1 MRNELKVQHRT
12 VTGTNQAKKLRAQR
26 QIPGVIYSRGAETK
40 NITVDAVDFLK
51 TYREAGS
58 SAVIYLDLEGQEE
71 PVLIR
76 EVQMDPIK
84 ENEFIHVDFLKL
96 DMTEKIRL
104 NIPVVLLNRENIA
117 IQPSVLMQLVD
128 EIEVECLPT
137 YIPQTADIDVSDI
150 DLDTPKLVS
159 DADVANMEEVEV
171 LTDLDDVVATLS
183 LPMEEEEE
191 EELEEEISAD
201 DVPVIGEDGE
211 GEEEEEEE

>member
-12 VTGTNQAKKLRAQR
+12 VTGTNQAKKLRAEKL
-26 QIPGVIYSRGAETK
+26 IPGVIYSRGEETK
-40 NITVDAVDFLK
+40 NITVDAVEFLK
-51 TYREAGS
+51 TFRDAGS
-58 SAVIYLDLEGQEE
+58 SAVIYLNLEGQEE

-96 DMTEKIRL
+96 DMTEKIKL
-104 NIPVVLLNRENIA
+104 NIPVVLLNREDIR

-150 DLDTPKLVS
+150 DLDTAKLVS
-159 DADVANMEEVEV
+159 DADVAQIDEVEI
-171 LTDLDDVVATLS
+171 LTDLDEVVATLS

-191 EELEEEISAD
+191 DELDEEDVSAE
-201 DVPVIGEDGE
+201 DVPVIGED
-211 GEEEEEEE
+211 EEEEEEE

>member
-12 VTGTNQAKKLRAQR
+12 VTGTNQAKKLRAEKL
-26 QIPGVIYSRGAETK
+26 IPGVIYSRGEETK
-40 NITVDAVDFLK
+40 NITVDAVEFLK
-51 TYREAGS
+51 TFRDAGS
-58 SAVIYLDLEGQEE
+58 SAVIYLNLEGQEE

-96 DMTEKIRL
+96 DMTEKIKL
-104 NIPVVLLNRENIA
+104 NIPVVLLNREDIQ

-150 DLDTPKLVS
+150 DLDTAKLVS
-159 DADVANMEEVEV
+159 DADVAQIDEVEI
-171 LTDLDDVVATLS
+171 LTDLDEVVATLS

-191 EELEEEISAD
+191 DELDEEDVSAE
-201 DVPVIGEDGE
+201 DVPVIGED
-211 GEEEEEEE
+211 EEEEEEE